1 MSEASPSKDKTA
13 AAEPTG
19 AAGGET
25 SKSAKGK
32 GRSRGKSGRGRGRR
46 GRGASS
52 SPKDGAKA
60 KPTKAAADALPYAL
74 NDDPEIPKYL
84 DGTFRSATV
93 AEVRGDAIVV
103 SLTPTAQAEVPAD
116 EFDPAPAVGDT
127 FEVFVDTTIDGDA
140 SRYVASKEKADRV
153 APYKALQTAY
163 ERSTSVSG
171 QVISAIEGGF
181 DVEVMGVRAFLPASQ
196 VGLRPVRNQFEVLG
210 HDFNFRIIRFNRS
223 RYNVVLSRKVLLGD
237 ERKQTFKRL
246 REGAIVSG
254 VVRSVVD
261 YGAFVD
267 LGAVEGLLHVTDM
280 SYGRL
285 GHPSKLVDVGDKL
298 TVKVLKI
305 DKKARRISLGLKQ
318 LEDDPWVG
326 ADERYPKGKTVK
338 GLVVS
343 KTDFG
348 CFIEVE
354 RGLEGLVISKG
365 PMVTD
370 RARAKLK
377 RTEIGDE
384 IEAQVLDIDLAGH
397 RFSLSLK
404 ED

>member
-1 MSEASPSKDKTA
+1 MSDAAPDSGSPADASA
-13 AAEPTG
+13 AKP
-19 AAGGET
+19 
-25 SKSAKGK
+25 AKGGK
-32 GRSRGKSGRGRGRR
+32 SSRRRSRQRGKNKQGS
-46 GRGASS
+46 A
-52 SPKDGAKA
+52 P
-60 KPTKAAADALPYAL
+60 PTQEE
-74 NDDPEIPKYL
+74 NGVPKYL
-84 DGTFRSATV
+84 DGLFLEARVTAVASDRIKVKVSDDAV
-93 AEVRGDAIVV
+93 AEI
-103 SLTPTAQAEVPAD
+103 PAD
-116 EFDPAPAVGDT
+116 EFAAPPAIDDT
-127 FEVFVDTTIDGDA
+127 FTVFVDSTIRGNPL
-140 SRYVASKEKADRV
+140 RYTASKEKADRV
-153 APYKALQTAY
+153 APYDELATAF
-163 ERSTSVSG
+163 EKGTPVSG
-171 QVISAIEGGF
+171 EVVSSIEGGF
-181 DVEVMGVRAFLPASQ
+181 DVDVMGIRAFLPASQ

-210 HDFNFRIIRFNRS
+210 HEFNFKVIRFNKS
-223 RYNVVLSRKVLLGD
+223 RYNVVLSRKVLLGA

-246 REGAIVSG
+246 REGAIVDG

-261 YGAFVD
+261 FGAFVD

-305 DKKARRISLGLKQ
+305 DKKNRRISLGLKQ

-326 ADERYPKGKTVK
+326 ADERYPKGKAVR

-354 RGLEGLVISKG
+354 AGLEGLVISKG
-365 PMVTD
+365 PLVSD
-370 RARAKLK
+370 AARARLR

-384 IEAQVLDIDLAGH
+384 IEAVVLDLDLAGR
-397 RFSLSLK
+397 RFSMRLK

>member
-1 MSEASPSKDKTA
+1 MTEVAPGSEAAPGAADKEKTA
-13 AAEPTG
+13 APGPDGASTG
-19 AAGGET
+19 AR
-25 SKSAKGK
+25 SKRGRGK
-32 GRSRGKSGRGRGRR
+32 GRGRKRGRG
-46 GRGASS
+46 SNNDP
-52 SPKDGAKA
+52 SPK
-60 KPTKAAADALPYAL
+60 KPE
-74 NDDPEIPKYL
+74 NGEPEGPRYL
-84 DGTFRSATV
+84 DGMFRLATV
-93 AEVRGDAIVV
+93 LEIESGRIRVSVSDDAEAEIPIYEF
-103 SLTPTAQAEVPAD
+103 SETPK
-116 EFDPAPAVGDT
+116 VGDS
-127 FEVFVDTTIDGDA
+127 FSVYVDTTINGDPH
-140 SRYVASKEKADRV
+140 RYTASKEKADRV
-153 APYKALQTAY
+153 APYQELATAFA
-163 ERSTSVSG
+163 SG
-171 QVISAIEGGF
+171 TPVTGEVVSAIEGGF
-181 DVEVMGVRAFLPASQ
+181 DVDVMGVRAFLPASQ

-210 HDFNFRIIRFNRS
+210 HELNFKIIRFDKN
-223 RYNVVLSRKVLLGD
+223 RYNVVLSRKVLLGA

-246 REGAIVSG
+246 REGAIVEG

-305 DKKARRISLGLKQ
+305 DKKSRRISLGLKQ

-326 ADERYPKGKTVK
+326 ANDRYPKGKEVR

-354 RGLEGLVISKG
+354 PGLEGLVISKG
-365 PMVTD
+365 PLVSD
-370 RARAKLK
+370 HARARLK
-377 RTEIGDE
+377 RTDIGDE
-384 IEAQVLDIDLAGH
+384 IEAVVLDIDLAGH

-404 ED
+404 DD